1 VTRQSIER
9 ALDQVVR
16 ELVRKRDLND
26 YSYHVGN
33 YKTFYCFV
41 CKRREFADVA
51 TVGHYVKRRHL
62 ITRWDLL
69 NCHLICPACQDEGNP
84 DNDAR
89 YASALDEYYGAD
101 TSQLLKRKANQNV
114 RFTTSELSELLQNL
128 RNQLKNA

>member
-1 VTRQSIER
+1 MTRQSIER

-16 ELVRKRDLND
+16 ELVRKRDTRD
-26 YSYHVGN
+26 YIYRIGSDRVFN
-33 YKTFYCFV
+33 CFV
-41 CKRREFADVA
+41 CHRKEFSDVA

-84 DNDAR
+84 ANDTR
-89 YASALDEYYGAD
+89 YAMALDEYYGAG
-101 TSQLLKRKANQNV
+101 TAELLKSKANQNV